1 MSIATA
7 ASPRRSSLFRRLWR
21 AMLLRPD
28 VYEEVE
34 ADESS
39 IRQAS
44 MIVALVALSG
54 AAGSWWL
61 HAVHRGIP
69 GQVALIPV
77 VLEVLEPFVLWLGC
91 SFFAYA
97 VGATVFRGPHTETD
111 FREVLRTVGF
121 AFTPA
126 LLRFAAFLLPGL
138 QGALGLGESEAP
150 RVLLSFTLET
160 WVVVAGVV
168 AVRQALDFTTLRGLG
183 TFGVASLLLVTVV
196 NGLGETIE
204 SPPEI
209 VLLVLDFL
217 RVIF

>member
-1 MSIATA
+1 M
-7 ASPRRSSLFRRLWR
+7 WR
-21 AMLLRPD
+21 ASLLRAD

-34 ADESS
+34 ADPSS
-39 IRQAS
+39 IGQALA
-44 MIVALVALSG
+44 IVMLTALGG

-69 GQVALIPV
+69 ARVALLPV
-77 VLEVLEPFVLWLGC
+77 VLEVLEPLVLWLGC
-91 SFFAYA
+91 SFFSYA
-97 VGATVFRGPHTETD
+97 VGATVFRGPETKTD
-111 FREVLRTVGF
+111 YLEVLRTVGF

-126 LLRFAAFLLPGL
+126 LFRIVAFLLPGL
-138 QGALGLGESEAP
+138 QRGLGLGESEAP
-150 RVLLSFTLET
+150 RVLLAFVLES

-168 AVRQALDFTTLRGLG
+168 AIRQALDFTTLRGLG
-183 TFGVASLLLVTVV
+183 TFGVASLLLVAVV

-217 RVIF
+217 RVLF